1 MYNKT
6 IHYTQHTHTHS
17 NSCCYVVVVLLF
29 HIAASIYVVRRI
41 RASIAE
47 GEQQEKPILTPCS
60 AIGKT
65 NNQLMEINCKQEKS
79 SKCL

>member
-6 IHYTQHTHTHS
+6 KHDTQHTHTHS
-17 NSCCYVVVVLLF
+17 KSCCFVVLF

-60 AIGKT
+60 AIGKIIT
-65 NNQLMEINCKQEKS
+65 N
-79 SKCL
+79 

>member
-6 IHYTQHTHTHS
+6 KHYTKHTHTHRK
-17 NSCCYVVVVLLF
+17 SCCFVVLLF

-47 GEQQEKPILTPCS
+47 GEQQEKPILTPCN
-60 AIGKT
+60 AIGKIIT
-65 NNQLMEINCKQEKS
+65 N
-79 SKCL
+79 